1 MKLGNSLF
9 NARKK
14 SGHSQEE
21 IAAKLGVSRQTISKW
36 ETSETVPDIYQAKKL
51 ATIYNI
57 SLDELLSYDIEVKE
71 IEEAIDKVS
80 EKTQKEVD
88 WTKLWGKK
96 YPILLTYANEVDI
109 DHYQQGLKQLLDQL
123 QTTYKYDKTDAFLV
137 LKDILGKLYTA
148 Q

>member
-1 MKLGNSLF
+1 MNLGNSLF

-14 SGHSQEE
+14 SGYSQEE

-51 ATIYNI
+51 ASIYNI
-57 SLDELLSYDIEVKE
+57 SLDELVAYDIEVKE
-71 IEEAIDKVS
+71 IEEAINKVS

-96 YPILLTYANEVDI
+96 YPVLLSYPQTVDI
-109 DHYQQGLKQLLDQL
+109 AYYQKALQQLLDQL
-123 QTTYKYDKTDAFLV
+123 QAEQKYNRTDSFLV
-137 LKDILGKLYTA
+137 LKDILGKLY
-148 Q
+148 QK